1 MILDTRTNETWPMG
15 HMMVPNLSGDVE
27 VDVEDAIVRAV
38 EGKP

>member
-15 HMMVPNLSGDVE
+15 HMMVPNPSG
-27 VDVEDAIVRAV
+27 DVEDAIARAV